1 MIFSLFGIPLVLL
14 VLQDVG
20 QMLTF
25 SMKYPWFQTKRL
37 TRRVLR
43 YGDIDTLHGIHY
55 SRCFTKQS
63 VREMREIEELERRDL
78 KLFDLPIVV
87 GISLIVG
94 WVDSSFMLS

>member
-1 MIFSLFGIPLVLL
+1 MINDAAGYGHIYPMTTLGRVFTMIFALFGIPLVLL

-43 YGDIDTLHGIHY
+43 YNG
-55 SRCFTKQS
+55 
-63 VREMREIEELERRDL
+63 
-78 KLFDLPIVV
+78 
-87 GISLIVG
+87 
-94 WVDSSFMLS
+94 